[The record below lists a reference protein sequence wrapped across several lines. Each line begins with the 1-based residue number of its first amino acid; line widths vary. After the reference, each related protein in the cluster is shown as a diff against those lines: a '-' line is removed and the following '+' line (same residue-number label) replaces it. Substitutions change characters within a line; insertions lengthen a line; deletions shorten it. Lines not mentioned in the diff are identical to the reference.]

1 MFFKIK
7 NDEGLLFHIQHTTI
21 HFYYCYFVI
30 INTNTIKLE
39 GCIILIGCFLDFRI
53 VFALKLIASAIE
65 NIASVEKVC
74 VTMTLKLMSSI

>member
-1 MFFKIK
+1 M
-7 NDEGLLFHIQHTTI
+7 DGVALP
-21 HFYYCYFVI
+21 
-30 INTNTIKLE
+30 
-39 GCIILIGCFLDFRI
+39 RI